1 MLLLGI
7 IKKYEEKKESN
18 LYYSWDEWHKDT
30 FNPTTEILT
39 MILFKISGKTYEE
52 KKENLRQLAIDFQLS
67 DTINLSYLKLA
78 NIYSFFEKNARRYGL
93 LKEFRGNG
101 II

>member
-7 IKKYEEKKESN
+7 IKKYGEKKESN
-18 LYYSWDEWHKDT
+18 LYCTWRAWQEDT
-30 FNPTTEILT
+30 FNPTTKIET

-67 DTINLSYLKLA
+67 DIINLSYGELA
-78 NIYSFFEKNARRYGL
+78 EIYTFFKKNAKRYGL
-93 LKEFRGNG
+93 IQEFKENG